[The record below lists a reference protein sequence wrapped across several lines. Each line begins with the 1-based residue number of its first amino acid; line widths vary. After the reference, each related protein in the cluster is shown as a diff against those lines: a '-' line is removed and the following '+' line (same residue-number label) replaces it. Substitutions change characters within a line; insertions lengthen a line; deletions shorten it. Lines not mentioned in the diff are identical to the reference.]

1 VGETNGEL
9 REKET
14 KTHAGRRIALDR
26 DTLDVLD
33 AHNRH
38 NEERAQTIGTH
49 LAGGA
54 YVFSDAPDGA
64 TPWRPNRVT
73 LAFVRLCREAGIK
86 DVRLH
91 DLRHFA
97 ATQMLA
103 GGIPV
108 NTVAG
113 RLGHANP
120 ATTLNVYAHF
130 LESSDEVAANVLGS
144 LLGAN
149 GAMKGDATRRLRR
162 RVNREPSLEGLT
174 SSDE

>member
-1 VGETNGEL
+1 
-9 REKET
+9 
-14 KTHAGRRIALDR
+14 
-26 DTLDVLD
+26 LDVLD
-33 AHNRH
+33 AHHRH
-38 NEERAQTIGTH
+38 YEERAQKIGTH

-73 LAFVRLCREAGIK
+73 LAFVRLCREVGIT

-103 GGIPV
+103 GGVPV

-149 GAMKGDATRRLRR
+149 GATKADAKRRQRR
-162 RVNREPSLEGLT
+162 RANRESRIPGRT
-174 SSDE
+174 AHFTQRMTA